1 MSEPWTLRTM
11 IGWIQGDLE
20 KRGFSS
26 PRLDADLIVA
36 HALGL
41 PRVKLYLDLDRPL
54 IESELTAIRGLVERR
69 RRREPMAYLLGE
81 REFYG
86 HVFSVNR
93 DVLIPRP
100 DTEVLVERGLG
111 LLGGELIAGDILDVC
126 TGSGAIAL
134 SLLKGA
140 EQRRAV
146 ATDLSPAALEI
157 ARANAKKLGVIERV
171 RFVQGDLFAALAP
184 TERFALIAIN
194 PPYIGRDEMATL
206 MADVRDFEPQLALDA
221 GVDALSF
228 YRRIARDVAAHLAR
242 PGALL
247 VEVGATQA
255 AQVAALF
262 ADAGLT
268 DLRVHLDYGGNER
281 VVEAWQRDEI
291 AASG

>member
-1 MSEPWTLRTM
+1 M